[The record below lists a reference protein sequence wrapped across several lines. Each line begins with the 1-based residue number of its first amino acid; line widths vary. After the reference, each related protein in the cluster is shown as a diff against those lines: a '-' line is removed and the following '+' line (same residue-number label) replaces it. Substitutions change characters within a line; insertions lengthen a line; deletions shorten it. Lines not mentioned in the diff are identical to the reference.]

1 MAIIRKT
8 EDRRMVK
15 DVPDTEVTGPNLATL
30 KTRIDT
36 VDALGFDIIVGTQA
50 EIDLGKATHLVA
62 TFVAAIQDNSRVL
75 IRRGTHAVVQNEDI
89 TESGVVM
96 VKEDRTAILAMSSF
110 TFTVSGDENELN
122 LRFDSLGLDSF
133 IVSGDNN
140 EMVLWSANGNSDP
153 FDDAGADNSTSLH
166 VI

>member
-8 EDRRMVK
+8 EDRRMVR

-50 EIDLGKATHLVA
+50 EIDLGKATDLVS

-75 IRRGTHAVVQNEDI
+75 IRRGTHALAQNEDI
-89 TESGVVM
+89 TKSGVVI
-96 VKEDRTAILAMSSF
+96 VKEDRTAVLAMSSF
-110 TFTVSGDENELN
+110 TFTISGDENELN
-122 LRFDSLGLDSF
+122 LRFDSLGLNAF
-133 IVSGDNN
+133 IISGDINH
-140 EMVLWSANGNSDP
+140 VLAWSQNGNAVP
-153 FDDAGADNSTSLH
+153 YVDDGAANDITIF
-166 VI
+166 VV